1 MEDGTTGDEVY
12 VGESEEV
19 VVDDGGTVDL
29 RGTGLEGPDAGV
41 WGVGRVGVRKST
53 VEDEEGDR
61 GGEVE

>member
-12 VGESEEV
+12 VGESEED
-19 VVDDGGTVDL
+19 VVDDGGAVDL
-29 RGTGLEGPDAGV
+29 RGADLEGADVGA